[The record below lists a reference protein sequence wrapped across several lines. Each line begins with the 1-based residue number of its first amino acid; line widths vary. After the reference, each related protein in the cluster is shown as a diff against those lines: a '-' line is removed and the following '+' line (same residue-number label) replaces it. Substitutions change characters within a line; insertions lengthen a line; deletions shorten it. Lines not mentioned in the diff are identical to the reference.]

1 MRFGPKSAEPRILT
15 ATHAVVPKQGLK
27 IERQPVRREGHGV
40 VVIGWV
46 EGLLRLVLVLGWR
59 LRESVDEVVVGIEGG
74 GVVVPD
80 GRHDG
85 YVAVVRGVVGGSYTC

>member
-1 MRFGPKSAEPRILT
+1 M
-15 ATHAVVPKQGLK
+15 GLG
-27 IERQPVRREGHGV
+27 RRRLGEGV
-40 VVIGWV
+40 YEI
-46 EGLLRLVLVLGWR
+46 
-59 LRESVDEVVVGIEGG
+59 VVGVEGG